1 MQKYLTAFQTGH
13 TALQRAAA
21 GGHLAIVTSLLS
33 QGASLDHQDEMVSK
47 SIALHSR
54 DHQRCRPATS
64 YSHSHK
70 YVNIPPAQCQPGF
83 SNAPGPGQRYSRQ
96 LCCYA
101 GFSVLTLQHG
111 NTALHEAA
119 WKGYSS
125 TVAALCA
132 AKANVYMKNRG
143 GFTALHLCCQSG
155 HNQSCRVLLTH
166 GCRPDVKN
174 NVSSNPHLSP

>member
-1 MQKYLTAFQTGH
+1 MTAFQTGH

-21 GGHLAIVTSLLS
+21 GGHLTIVTSLLS
-33 QGASLDHQDEMVSK
+33 QGASLDHQDEMVS
-47 SIALHSR
+47 IVQHSR
-54 DHQRCRPATS
+54 DHQRCRPAAS

-83 SNAPGPGQRYSRQ
+83 SNAPGPDKDTAAGSY
-96 LCCYA
+96 CCVVMA
-101 GFSVLTLQHG
+101 GFSVVVLQHG

-174 NVSSNPHLSP
+174 NVGSNAHWSR